1 MDKRTFKLNE
11 IETFVFIHDQDLLL
25 ELIHTNKF
33 SQFKNLTWVF
43 LGMKNTEKIKNLSNL
58 IIVNQLENN
67 IEEYPKFTS
76 FTGWY
81 ALCKNDLIKSEFVN
95 LFEYDVIVNRN
106 ISMKE
111 FDFSETQFI
120 GYFPMS
126 VSDPVFIDMEKYSS
140 PLINSIK
147 NKTNIDVINIINSLP
162 KNYSWSSSSNSTW
175 NVDVLKNYITWFESY
190 IDDIKDDKYCGH
202 MFERSI
208 SFYHFINEIKY
219 HLTIGFMEHLQINS
233 HGTSPLSNLRSQQ
246 MLKKLLS

>member
-11 IETFVFIHDQDLLL
+11 IETFIFIHDQDLLL
-25 ELIHTNKF
+25 ELINSNKF

-43 LGMKNTEKIKNLSNL
+43 LGIRNTEKIKNLNNV
-58 IIVNQLENN
+58 IIVNELDVN
-67 IEEYPKFTS
+67 IEQYPKFTS

-81 ALCKNDLIKSEFVN
+81 ALCKNNLIKSDVVN
-95 LFEYDVIVNRN
+95 LFEYDIIVNKGTYTN
-106 ISMKE
+106 E
-111 FDFSETQFI
+111 FDFSETKYI
-120 GYFPMS
+120 GYFPIS
-126 VSDPVFIDMEKYSS
+126 ISDPVFINMEMYSL

-147 NKTNIDVINIINSLP
+147 NKTNIDIKHIINSLP
-162 KNYSWSSSSNSTW
+162 KNHLWSSSSNSTW
-175 NVDVLKNYITWFESY
+175 KVDVLKNYIKWFELY

-208 SFYHFINEIKY
+208 SFYHFINEIKH
-219 HLTIGFMEHLQINS
+219 HLTIGYMEHLQINS